1 MAEVL
6 APGEKAVILMGGS
19 GAGGMGDLLSEGID
33 RLGGAAVFD
42 GPVRDEGAAIA
53 LLESERPDCI
63 VGLPA
68 QVFRLARLVPH
79 LRPKT
84 VLLSGDYLPLAVR
97 RAVERAWRCEVF
109 DHYGLTESGYGGG
122 VECGA
127 HNGYHLREADLLLEI
142 IDPAGRLLPDGIAGK
157 VALTTLGE
165 RAMPLLRYRTGDRA
179 VMLPAPCPCG
189 SPLRRLGRIEGRIAG
204 GGAVYIQELDEV
216 LFSFPALLDYEA
228 RLGAGGLHIAAELSG
243 GGLDA
248 LQAFLRAHLPHPFS
262 LEAKKKTGRPVKT
275 ARSNESWA
283 EKVAFAKPVSSERPK
298 LKMAPAASRRGSWK
312 YCFQTLGRAT
322 PGCATLERATPG
334 RR

>member
-1 MAEVL
+1 M
-6 APGEKAVILMGGS
+6 
-19 GAGGMGDLLSEGID
+19 
-33 RLGGAAVFD
+33 
-42 GPVRDEGAAIA
+42 
-53 LLESERPDCI
+53 
-63 VGLPA
+63 
-68 QVFRLARLVPH
+68 
-79 LRPKT
+79 
-84 VLLSGDYLPLAVR
+84 
-97 RAVERAWRCEVF
+97 
-109 DHYGLTESGYGGG
+109 
-122 VECGA
+122 ECGA

-142 IDPAGRLLPDGIAGK
+142 IDPAGRLLPDGIAGE

-262 LEAKKKTGRPVKT
+262 LEAKKKRA
-275 ARSNESWA
+275 AR
-283 EKVAFAKPVSSERPK
+283 
-298 LKMAPAASRRGSWK
+298 
-312 YCFQTLGRAT
+312 
-322 PGCATLERATPG
+322 
-334 RR
+334 